1 VYHGSD
7 SGTQKVTFKKV
18 KWRNSVEE
26 FLLVDS
32 PGFSDSKKDDYEIAD
47 KMIIYLSEIK
57 YVNMIL
63 IVLNS
68 KQTRIC
74 GNI

>member
-1 VYHGSD
+1 MHHGSS

-18 KWRNSVEE
+18 NWRNSKEE
-26 FLLVDS
+26 FLLVDT
-32 PGFSDSKKDDYEIAD
+32 PGFSDTKRDDDEISD

-68 KQTRIC
+68 
-74 GNI
+74 